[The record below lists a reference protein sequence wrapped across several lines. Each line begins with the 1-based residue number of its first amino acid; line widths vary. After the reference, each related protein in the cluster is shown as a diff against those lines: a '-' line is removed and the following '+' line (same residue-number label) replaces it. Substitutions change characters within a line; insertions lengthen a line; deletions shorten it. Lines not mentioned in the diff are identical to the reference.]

1 MDSISSKGLQYN
13 KKKMVAT
20 LVLKFPDFNKIFEVS
35 YDASHVGIAGVLS
48 QAGHPIAYYSEKL
61 NDSRRKSSKY
71 DLEFYTLIQTLK
83 HWRPYLIHCE
93 FILFTDHDFLK

>member
-1 MDSISSKGLQYN
+1 
-13 KKKMVAT
+13 
-20 LVLKFPDFNKIFEVS
+20 
-35 YDASHVGIAGVLS
+35 VGIAGVLS